1 MTEQDQDQ
9 EKEKDQEQAHMNNYD
24 PYILNETNMQNYLKC
39 KINDTI
45 HAIKNN
51 KINNKIKNDI
61 KPSVFFPREHDTLF
75 WCYYII
81 LNGEFKYDTLHVKNS
96 VIEKQMKIDLVSK
109 IRENKPIVKMY
120 KLDTITS
127 LENNLANDNNINIKT
142 VITLCAIENINIVF
156 VSKKTY
162 FELLLNDTN
171 PIYVIR
177 ETELNTKYNKKYGF
191 EIADAIM
198 LENIRNTLYKLDI
211 LDKPIK
217 SLSSYKVSDLIN
229 ISTKLAIEIINKEN
243 GKKLSK
249 NELYESI
256 VQYF

>member
-1 MTEQDQDQ
+1 MTEQEQDQ
-9 EKEKDQEQAHMNNYD
+9 APMNNYD

-39 KINDTI
+39 KINGTI
-45 HAIKNN
+45 HAIKNDKTN
-51 KINNKIKNDI
+51 DKTNAIKHDKTNDKIK
-61 KPSVFFPREHDTLF
+61 PTVFFPRERDTLF

-162 FELLLNDTN
+162 FELLVNDTN